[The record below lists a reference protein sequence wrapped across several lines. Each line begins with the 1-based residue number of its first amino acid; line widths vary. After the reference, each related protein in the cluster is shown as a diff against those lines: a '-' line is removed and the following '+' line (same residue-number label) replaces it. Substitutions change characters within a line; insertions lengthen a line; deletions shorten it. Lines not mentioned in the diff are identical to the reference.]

1 MDIKADEN
9 TVIVFDLDDT
19 LYNEVDY
26 LRSAYMKFAKELE
39 PDSWQQLFA
48 HIFSLYRN
56 KLDAFEYISTTYNLS
71 KPDLISSYRNH
82 IPLIKPFDGVLKIFE
97 EIKGKNAKLA
107 IITDGR
113 KITQMNKIDALGLT
127 PYLDHI
133 VISEE
138 IGSEKPDKRNY
149 SAIEERFNRTS
160 YYYIADN
167 VKKDFV
173 SPNGMGWQTIAL
185 MDRGLNIHANAHSKK
200 EQEYLPLYYISS
212 FSEITIS

>member
-26 LRSAYMKFAKELE
+26 LRSVYMKFAKELE

-71 KPDLISSYRNH
+71 KLDLISSYRTH
-82 IPLIKPFDGVLKIFE
+82 IPHIKPFDGVLRTFDK
-97 EIKGKNAKLA
+97 IKGKNAKIA

-113 KITQMNKIDALGLT
+113 KRTQMNKVDALGLT

-149 SAIEERFNRTS
+149 RAIEERFNKTS

-173 SPNGMGWQTIAL
+173 TPNGMGWQTIAL
-185 MDRGLNIHANAHSKK
+185 MDRGLNIHANAHLQK
-200 EQEYLPLYYISS
+200 EQEYLPHNYISS

>member
-1 MDIKADEN
+1 MIIKADEN

-56 KLDAFEYISTTYNLS
+56 KLDAFEYISTTYNIA
-71 KPDLISSYRNH
+71 KQDLISSYHNH
-82 IPLIKPFDGVLKIFE
+82 IPHIKPFDGVLKTFE
-97 EIKGKNAKLA
+97 RIKSRNAKLA

-113 KITQMNKIDALGLT
+113 KLTQMQKIEALGLT
-127 PYLDHI
+127 PYIDHI

-138 IGSEKPDKRNY
+138 IGSEKPEEKNY
-149 SAIEERFNRTS
+149 RAIEERFNKTS

-173 SPNGMGWQTIAL
+173 TPNRLGWRTIAL
-185 MDRGLNIHANAHSKK
+185 MDQGLNIHANAHLPKN
-200 EQEYLPLYYISS
+200 QEYLPHSYISS
-212 FSEITIS
+212 FSEIVIS